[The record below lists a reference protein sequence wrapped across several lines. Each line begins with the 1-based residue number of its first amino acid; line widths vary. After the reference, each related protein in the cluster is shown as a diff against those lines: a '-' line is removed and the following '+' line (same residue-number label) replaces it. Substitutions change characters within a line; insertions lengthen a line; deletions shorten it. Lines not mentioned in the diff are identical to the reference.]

1 MFGLG
6 IGATALLTLF
16 TPMAAKYNFY
26 VLLAVRI
33 VEGIFEGITFP
44 CMSDVWSRWAPPLE
58 RTRMSGFAIAGNYV
72 GTVIALPLSGVFA
85 VTLGW
90 ESVFYIFGCVGLVWC
105 AVWTVVVK
113 TSPQEDRRMTEQER
127 NYITKSLGNDNNK
140 QQPKFSEVPWK
151 EIWTSAP
158 VWAIIVAH
166 FCESWG
172 FFTLLTELPSFL
184 KGFESKQLKR
194 NQQTISFQTL

>member
-1 MFGLG
+1 MFAIG
-6 IGATALLTLF
+6 IGVTALLTLF

-33 VEGIFEGITFP
+33 VEGLFEGITFP
-44 CMSDVWSRWAPPLE
+44 CMSDVWSKWAPPLE
-58 RTRMSGFAIAGNYV
+58 RTRMAGFAIAGNYV

-90 ESVFYIFGCVGLVWC
+90 ESVFYIFGCVGLVWF
-105 AVWTVVVK
+105 AIWIVIVK
-113 TSPQEDRRMTEQER
+113 RSPQEDKRMTEIER
-127 NYITKSLGNDNNK
+127 NYIMKSLGNDKNP

-151 EIWTSAP
+151 EIFTSAP

-184 KGFESKQLKR
+184 KGLKLFEIEV
-194 NQQTISFQTL
+194 N